1 MPVSLD
7 CIIQGLRCVCYE
19 VLAIDVL
26 FCCFCLSGWKKG
38 NDHRTA
44 CSTIVSFLFFCSCFW
59 ALLFLD
65 SDDKV
70 TENCGQSSCG
80 DA

>member
-1 MPVSLD
+1 MNLRVFYLTRR
-7 CIIQGLRCVCYE
+7 GLSDGY
-19 VLAIDVL
+19 VL

-38 NDHRTA
+38 NGRRTA